1 MKTKNSNRAYL
12 YSQVALNK
20 TESLWIE
27 LAGGQMSFLCLLS
40 TTNQVIRVKMNQKK
54 EFVPTPSFGW

>member
-20 TESLWIE
+20 TGSLWIE
-27 LAGGQMSFLCLLS
+27 LAGGQMPFPCLLS
-40 TTNQVIRVKMNQKK
+40 TKNQVIKVKMNQKE
-54 EFVPTPSFGW
+54 EFVSTPTFGW